1 MYDQVENLD
10 KTSQFRFTPP
20 THTIL
25 AFKQALAE
33 FWKEGG
39 VEGRANRLVNI
50 PKVLFFNFAM
60 FNLFMIHNYLSK
72 YNISHLITDIRQI
85 EQFFENSSINLDL
98 SNLSLKKMQ
107 GISLHHT
114 YAQNILI
121 SASNN
126 STLNLVTRVSVSVF
140 VFRV

>member
-1 MYDQVENLD
+1 MTIGNSRSLSLDLYDQVENLD

-50 PKVLFFNFAM
+50 LMFNFFIFSM
-60 FNLFMIHNYLSK
+60 L
-72 YNISHLITDIRQI
+72 
-85 EQFFENSSINLDL
+85 
-98 SNLSLKKMQ
+98 
-107 GISLHHT
+107 
-114 YAQNILI
+114 
-121 SASNN
+121 
-126 STLNLVTRVSVSVF
+126 
-140 VFRV
+140 